1 MSGRSPR
8 IALVGAGRVG
18 QSMAAHALAHGAE
31 LCWVLDAAPRG
42 DTAALQ
48 APWYHAVAE
57 IPRVDVDLCIIAVP
71 DAAIKGTARTLAE
84 RGVFEVGTMVFHTS
98 GIRTSEDVQ
107 ALCETGMITGG
118 LHPVQSFSPLPTLT
132 SLRGITCGIEGGDVF
147 EREALA
153 LATGWGW
160 HGIRID
166 AAHKALYHAACVL
179 TGNFPTVLA
188 EVAGEALSV
197 ASKDGLAAPWQAFL
211 PMLHE
216 VLRKLEAAPPAEVL
230 TGPARRGDADT
241 LRRHADALRELS
253 PEAAHVYDALSAL
266 ILSRNPRTS

>member
-1 MSGRSPR
+1 
-8 IALVGAGRVG
+8 
-18 QSMAAHALAHGAE
+18 
-31 LCWVLDAAPRG
+31 
-42 DTAALQ
+42 
-48 APWYHAVAE
+48 
-57 IPRVDVDLCIIAVP
+57 
-71 DAAIKGTARTLAE
+71 
-84 RGVFEVGTMVFHTS
+84 
-98 GIRTSEDVQ
+98 
-107 ALCETGMITGG
+107 MIVGG
-118 LHPVQSFSPLPTLT
+118 LHPVQSFSPLPTITTLQ
-132 SLRGITCGIEGGDVF
+132 GITCGIEGGDVF

-153 LATGWGW
+153 LATGWSW
-160 HGIRID
+160 HGLRID

-188 EVAGEALSV
+188 EIAGEALSV

-241 LRRHADALRELS
+241 LRRHTDALRELS
-253 PEAAHVYDALSAL
+253 PEAANVYDVLSAL